1 MLDPSQKGVFHKLSQ
16 REFEVANLIIRGKK
30 TKEIAAELN
39 IKSNTVSTIKKSIFY
54 KLNISTVI
62 DLFNLS
68 QNQ

>member
-16 REFEVANLIIRGKK
+16 REFEVASLIIAGKK

-39 IKSNTVSTIKKSIFY
+39 IKSNTVSTIKKNIFY
-54 KLNISTVI
+54 KLNILTVI

>member
-1 MLDPSQKGVFHKLSQ
+1 MLDPSQEGVFHKLSQ
-16 REFEVANLIIRGKK
+16 REFEVANLIIGGKK

>member
-1 MLDPSQKGVFHKLSQ
+1 MLDPSQKGVFYKLSQ
-16 REFEVANLIIRGKK
+16 REFEVANLIIAGKK

-68 QNQ
+68 QSQ